1 MRKLFRNIHLWLSL
15 PLGIIISIICL
26 SGASLVFERDITQAL
41 QRELYNVR
49 PPVEGAEPLA
59 PSALEDLVR
68 TWAADSLTLNTI
80 RLQDNPRKAALATFR
95 ETGKRQLCVD
105 PYTGEVKDRWLL
117 DPPASKGEKSVGK
130 VIVGITTMTMT
141 VILISGLIIWIP
153 RNRKALRSRLSISC
167 TKGWKRFLYD
177 SHVTVGFYC
186 TLLLLLMA
194 LTGLTWSFG
203 WYREAAYSL
212 FGADTDPQ
220 TLKRLF
226 YSLHTGS
233 WGGMITK
240 ILYFLAAL
248 LGGLLPL
255 SGYWLWWK
263 RRRRLNRSSLS
274 DGE

>member
-1 MRKLFRNIHLWLSL
+1 
-15 PLGIIISIICL
+15 
-26 SGASLVFERDITQAL
+26 
-41 QRELYNVR
+41 
-49 PPVEGAEPLA
+49 
-59 PSALEDLVR
+59 
-68 TWAADSLTLNTI
+68 
-80 RLQDNPRKAALATFR
+80 
-95 ETGKRQLCVD
+95 
-105 PYTGEVKDRWLL
+105 
-117 DPPASKGEKSVGK
+117 
-130 VIVGITTMTMT
+130 MTMT

-212 FGADTDPQ
+212 FGADADPQ

-263 RRRRLNRSSLS
+263 RRRRINRSSLS
-274 DGE
+274 AGE

>member
-1 MRKLFRNIHLWLSL
+1 M
-15 PLGIIISIICL
+15 
-26 SGASLVFERDITQAL
+26 
-41 QRELYNVR
+41 
-49 PPVEGAEPLA
+49 
-59 PSALEDLVR
+59 
-68 TWAADSLTLNTI
+68 
-80 RLQDNPRKAALATFR
+80 
-95 ETGKRQLCVD
+95 RQLH
-105 PYTGEVKDRWLL
+105 RWLL

-130 VIVGITTMTMT
+130 VIVGVTTLTMTL
-141 VILISGLIIWIP
+141 ILISGLIIWIP
-153 RNRKALRSRLSISC
+153 KNRKALKNRLSVSC

-177 SHVTVGFYC
+177 SHVSIGFYC

-212 FGADTDPQ
+212 TGDMAPQ
-220 TLKRLF
+220 AARRLF

-233 WGGMITK
+233 WGGMVTK

-263 RRRRLNRSSLS
+263 RIRRKAASTGKAESQS
-274 DGE
+274 QSTSKV